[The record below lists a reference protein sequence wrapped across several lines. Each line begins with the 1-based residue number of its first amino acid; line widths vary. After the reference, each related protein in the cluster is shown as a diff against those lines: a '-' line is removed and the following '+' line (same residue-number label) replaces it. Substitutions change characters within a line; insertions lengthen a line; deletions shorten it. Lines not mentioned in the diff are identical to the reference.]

1 VTLHACSRPRWI
13 RAVDDPP
20 GQRRERARSRSVTLR
35 LTGIELRE
43 IRLPLREPFR
53 ISSGEVT
60 ERRILLARITD
71 VDGFVA
77 WSECVA
83 GEYPNYS
90 PETID
95 TARLALRE
103 WFGPRLL
110 GRPIPGAAAVDAILA
125 SDVRGHRMA
134 RATLEMAI
142 WALESE
148 RTGVPLARAIGGTRA
163 HVDVGISIG
172 IQPSPS
178 DLVDR
183 ARAALDAGYRKIKL
197 KIAPGADIEFVAAVR
212 DALGAAA
219 PLMVDANNAYTL
231 ADTPTLMQLDA
242 FDLIMIEQP
251 LDARGPRPSC
261 GAAAL
266 AAHAASAWMSRSHR
280 RSCARHDHARKRAH
294 RQHQAGPRRR
304 LHIIHRN
311 PRPVRGHG
319 GMPVWCG
326 GMLESGIGR
335 ATTSRWHRCLTS
347 HCRRHLAQ
355 LTLLGA
361 RHRDARVDHGRGLNE
376 RAHGTG
382 HRRAVDVD
390 RIDDL
395 TGRTCDTCRWSPAEA
410 GRRPNGRLPGAA
422 LAQRVDHVG
431 ETLRSVDQLRRIAC
445 LRRVGIAASIAPQ
458 HVLVLRHGRD
468 HLVDQRA
475 AVDPAVAL
483 RLRLERVVQREQ
495 PRPRAASTTRRWKRW
510 SSVNTRFTSRRRG
523 RLQQVGVQ

>member
-1 VTLHACSRPRWI
+1 M
-13 RAVDDPP
+13 
-20 GQRRERARSRSVTLR
+20 TLR
-35 LTGIELRE
+35 LSGIELRE

-60 ERRILLARITD
+60 ERRILLARVTD

-95 TARLALRE
+95 TAWLALRE

-110 GRPIPGAAAVDAILA
+110 GRTIPGAAAADAVLA

-134 RATLEMAI
+134 RATLEMGL

-148 RTGVPLARAIGGTRA
+148 RAGVPLARAIGGTRA

-172 IQPSPS
+172 IQSSPP

-231 ADTPTLMQLDA
+231 ADTPTLTQLDA

-251 LDARGPRPSC
+251 LDHEDIVSHAELQRALRTPLCLDESITSVDRARDMITLGSGRIVNIKPGRVGGLTPSIAIHDLC
-261 GAAAL
+261 
-266 AAHAASAWMSRSHR
+266 AS
-280 RSCARHDHARKRAH
+280 
-294 RQHQAGPRRR
+294 
-304 LHIIHRN
+304 
-311 PRPVRGHG
+311 HG
-319 GMPVWCG
+319 VPVWCG

-335 ATTSRWHRCLTS
+335 AYNVALASLPNFSIAGDISPSSRYWE
-347 HCRRHLAQ
+347 
-355 LTLLGA
+355 
-361 RHRDARVDHGRGLNE
+361 RDVVRPEWTMAG
-376 RAHGTG
+376 GTMQVPTAPG
-382 HRRAVDVD
+382 IGVEVDVD
-390 RIDDL
+390 RIEDL
-395 TGRTCDTCRWSPAEA
+395 TVRVEPLRA
-410 GRRPNGRLPGAA
+410 G
-422 LAQRVDHVG
+422 
-431 ETLRSVDQLRRIAC
+431 
-445 LRRVGIAASIAPQ
+445 
-458 HVLVLRHGRD
+458 
-468 HLVDQRA
+468 
-475 AVDPAVAL
+475 
-483 RLRLERVVQREQ
+483 
-495 PRPRAASTTRRWKRW
+495 
-510 SSVNTRFTSRRRG
+510 
-523 RLQQVGVQ
+523 